1 METRAHHV
9 VIGLFTLIVVTAA
22 LLFCLWLTNAGSNR
36 QFNLYD
42 IVFNEPVSGLSQGS
56 TVQYS
61 GIRVGE
67 VTQLRL
73 DRDNPN
79 KVWARV
85 RVSASTPIRQDTQA
99 RLTVAGITGTSNIQ
113 FSSGNQSSPLLEGE
127 DGEIP
132 VIVATP
138 SPMSQLLANGE
149 SFMSNANE
157 VLVRLNQLLEPDNQQ
172 RLIRTLDNLAL
183 VTQTV
188 ADQRSDIRT
197 MLQQLAQASK
207 QANDTLAQTNRLLRN
222 ANGLMEG
229 QGKQL
234 LGDAAKTM
242 ASLQNT
248 STILNK
254 LVSENQTS
262 LNNGMQGMNE
272 LGPAVDELRRTL
284 ATLRAAV
291 SRLEENPAALL
302 RGRERTQEF
311 TPR

>member
-9 VIGLFTLIVVTAA
+9 IIGLFTLIVVSAA

-36 QFNLYD
+36 QFSLYD
-42 IVFNEPVSGLSQGS
+42 IVFNEAVSGLSQGS

-67 VTQLRL
+67 VIQLRL
-73 DRDNPN
+73 DKDNPS

-99 RLTVAGITGTSNIQ
+99 RLTVAGITGMSNIQ
-113 FSSGNQSSPLLEGE
+113 FSSGSQDSPLLEGE
-127 DGEIP
+127 DDEIP

-149 SFMSNANE
+149 NFMSNANE
-157 VLVRLNQLLEPDNQQ
+157 VLVRLNQLLAPDNQQ
-172 RLIRTLDNLAL
+172 RLIKTLENLEL

-188 ADQRSDIRT
+188 ADQREDLRT

-207 QANDTLAQTNRLLRN
+207 QANDTLAQTDRLLRN

-234 LGDAAKTM
+234 VSDAAKTM
-242 ASLQNT
+242 VSLQNT
-248 STILNK
+248 SVILNK
-254 LVSENQTS
+254 LVNENKTS

-291 SRLEENPAALL
+291 TRLEENPAALL

-311 TPR
+311 TP

>member
-9 VIGLFTLIVVTAA
+9 IIGLFTLIVVSVA
-22 LLFCLWLTNAGSNR
+22 LLFCLWLTTAGSNR
-36 QFNLYD
+36 QFRLYD
-42 IVFNEPVSGLSQGS
+42 IVFNEAVSGLSQGS
-56 TVQYS
+56 IVQYS

-67 VTQLRL
+67 VIQLRL
-73 DRDNPN
+73 DKDNPG
-79 KVWARV
+79 KVWARI

-99 RLTVAGITGTSNIQ
+99 RLAVAGITGTSNIQ
-113 FSSGNQSSPLLEGE
+113 LSSGSQVSPLLERE
-127 DGEIP
+127 DDEIP

-138 SPMSQLLANGE
+138 SPMSQLLTNSE
-149 SFMSNANE
+149 NFMSNANE
-157 VLVRLNQLLEPDNQQ
+157 VLVRLHQLLAPDNQQ
-172 RLIRTLDNLAL
+172 RLINTLENLAL

-188 ADQRSDIRT
+188 ADQREDLRT

-207 QANDTLAQTNRLLRN
+207 QANNTLAQTDRLLRN

-234 LGDAAKTM
+234 ISDSAKTM

-248 STILNK
+248 SVILNN
-254 LVSENQTS
+254 LMNQNKTS

-272 LGPAVDELRRTL
+272 LGPAIDELRRTL

-311 TPR
+311 TP

>member
-1 METRAHHV
+1 MV
-9 VIGLFTLIVVTAA
+9 TLWGNYEGI
-22 LLFCLWLTNAGSNR
+22 
-36 QFNLYD
+36 
-42 IVFNEPVSGLSQGS
+42 SQ
-56 TVQYS
+56 
-61 GIRVGE
+61 
-67 VTQLRL
+67 
-73 DRDNPN
+73 
-79 KVWARV
+79 VWARI
-85 RVSASTPIRQDTQA
+85 RVSASTPIREDTQA

-113 FSSGNQSSPLLEGE
+113 FSSGSQTSPLLEGKDDE
-127 DGEIP
+127 VPI
-132 VIVATP
+132 IIATP

-149 SFMSNANE
+149 NFMTNANE
-157 VLVRLNQLLEPDNQQ
+157 VLVRLNQLLAPDNQQ
-172 RLIRTLDNLAL
+172 RLVTTLDNLAL

-188 ADQRSDIRT
+188 ADQRGDLRT
-197 MLQQLAQASK
+197 LLQQLAQASK
-207 QANDTLAQTNRLLRN
+207 QANETLTQTNRLLRN
-222 ANGLMEG
+222 ANGLMDG

-234 LGDAAKTM
+234 VSDAAKTM

-254 LVSENQTS
+254 LVSENKTS

-311 TPR
+311 TP

>member
-9 VIGLFTLIVVTAA
+9 VIGLFTLIVVSAA
-22 LLFCLWLTNAGSNR
+22 LLFCLWLTNSGSDR
-36 QFNLYD
+36 QFRLYD

-79 KVWARV
+79 KVWARI
-85 RVSASTPIRQDTQA
+85 RVSASTPIREDTQA

-113 FSSGNQSSPLLEGE
+113 FSSGSQTSPLLEGKDDE
-127 DGEIP
+127 VPI
-132 VIVATP
+132 IIATP
-138 SPMSQLLANGE
+138 SPMSQLLAN
-149 SFMSNANE
+149 
-157 VLVRLNQLLEPDNQQ
+157 QQ
-172 RLIRTLDNLAL
+172 RLVTTLDNLAL

-188 ADQRSDIRT
+188 ADQRGDLRT
-197 MLQQLAQASK
+197 LLQQLAQASK
-207 QANDTLAQTNRLLRN
+207 QANETLTQTNRLLRN
-222 ANGLMEG
+222 ANGLMDG

-234 LGDAAKTM
+234 VSDAAKTM

-254 LVSENQTS
+254 LVSENKTS

-311 TPR
+311 TP

>member
-9 VIGLFTLIVVTAA
+9 VIGLFTLIVVSAA
-22 LLFCLWLTNAGSNR
+22 LLFCLWLTNSGSDR
-36 QFNLYD
+36 QFRLYD

-79 KVWARV
+79 KVWARI
-85 RVSASTPIRQDTQA
+85 RVSASTPIREDTQA

-113 FSSGNQSSPLLEGE
+113 FSSGSQTSPLLEGKDDE
-127 DGEIP
+127 VPI
-132 VIVATP
+132 IIATP
-138 SPMSQLLANGE
+138 S
-149 SFMSNANE
+149 
-157 VLVRLNQLLEPDNQQ
+157 
-172 RLIRTLDNLAL
+172 

-188 ADQRSDIRT
+188 ADQRGDLRT
-197 MLQQLAQASK
+197 LLQQLAQASK
-207 QANDTLAQTNRLLRN
+207 QANETLTQTNRQLRN
-222 ANGLMEG
+222 ANGLMDG

-234 LGDAAKTM
+234 GSDAAKTM

-254 LVSENQTS
+254 LVSENKTS

-311 TPR
+311 TP